1 MEGQQEAPQL
11 NPADTANL
19 PRIAIIVEKE
29 SLSFFT
35 TILQSGI
42 EMITEANITLG
53 RFLCSCPGFS
63 EQYLAETVQ
72 TIFLNGTALDDL
84 QTPLNA
90 PHPVVAL
97 SAAMPGL
104 AGAILR
110 KNSLHSALRTATSL
124 DRTKHSATGPLA
136 VTLKLFNRIARDKG
150 ELLLSRGVVIAS
162 PPLVVFFSK
171 RPETVAR
178 IHSATLNGHA
188 VLPEELTAAIAL
200 SPYVQ
205 LVISGY
211 KE

>member
-1 MEGQQEAPQL
+1 MEGQQEGTKLKP
-11 NPADTANL
+11 DTAKL
-19 PRIAIIVEKE
+19 PRIKIVVEKE

-42 EMITEANITLG
+42 EMTTEANIPLG
-53 RFLCSCPGFS
+53 KFLCSCPGFS

-110 KNSLHSALRTATSL
+110 RNSLHSALRTKTGL
-124 DRTKHSATGPLA
+124 DKTQHSASGPLA

-150 ELLLSRGVVIAS
+150 ELLLTRGVVIAS
-162 PPLVVFFSK
+162 QPLSVFFAK
-171 RPETVAR
+171 RPEMVAR
-178 IHSATLNGHA
+178 ICSTTLNGHT
-188 VLPEELTAAIAL
+188 VSPNELTAVISP

-205 LVISGY
+205 LIISGN